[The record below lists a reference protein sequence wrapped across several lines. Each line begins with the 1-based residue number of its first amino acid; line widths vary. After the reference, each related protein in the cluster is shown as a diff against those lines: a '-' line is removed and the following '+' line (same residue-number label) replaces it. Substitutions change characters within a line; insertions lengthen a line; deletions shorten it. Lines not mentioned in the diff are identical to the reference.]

1 MQSNG
6 RTNQNKTQFYISIID
21 QSFLQSLLKRI
32 HVCSTLDFINCPE
45 VIRQGQHKPIAYQ
58 VWSSPANNNR
68 KDSHY
73 LKVMNNLHNCKA
85 QKWIESQT

>member
-32 HVCSTLDFINCPE
+32 HVA
-45 VIRQGQHKPIAYQ
+45 H
-58 VWSSPANNNR
+58 
-68 KDSHY
+68 
-73 LKVMNNLHNCKA
+73 
-85 QKWIESQT
+85 